1 MGNLT
6 EPKLKYALTGRARRV
21 KRSEKAAARKHRPE
35 HPPLPELPPPRH
47 PRGARGWAGTAPG
60 MGRDSPPTP
69 AGTALGWGGH
79 NPPTP
84 RAPHPLS
91 LWRGHSH
98 SRLKQS
104 LPLSSPTASPVRAS
118 STPLRKADA
127 ASTQPRCSRD
137 LLSAATALGFRSL
150 HTFCNAQGRSNR
162 HRVD

>member
-60 MGRDSPPTP
+60 MGRDS
-69 AGTALGWGGH
+69 
-79 NPPTP
+79 PPTP